1 MPFYYKRRIR
11 RDKEKVL
18 TGEGTMSQSEVTE
31 NGLNDGNEIAIS
43 GSGRFI
49 RKHTT
54 NVMDDRVIVQ
64 EAWYEVLYAKR
75 RRI

>member
-1 MPFYYKRRIR
+1 M
-11 RDKEKVL
+11 L